1 MKVVTVGTGMASA
14 DFVQQLRIEGF
25 AGEIV
30 MISDEPYAPYSPCVI
45 PFYLAG
51 DPLESVFWKGQDFYR
66 SQQVD
71 ALLEHKV
78 VEVDRE
84 RRQVRTEQGA
94 SVTYDRLFY
103 AAGNRSWCPQPYWL
117 QTAGVFGFKTLTDM
131 VAIDSYIH
139 RQNIERAVVFG
150 GGFIGVDAALALR
163 HRGIEVTLVHRN
175 NRLLSQMTDVEGGQF
190 ATERL
195 ARKAGLDVRLQTT
208 VEQISSDAGQLRGV
222 TLSDGNTLDTAM
234 LIVTTGVTPNS
245 APLTGNDDGVAVN
258 GELLAEAGIYAA
270 GDVAL
275 TRHLV
280 SNAPGLYAT
289 YPNAQQQARVAA
301 RHLVYGC
308 AHYDGSLNTNVLQKH
323 IDFPIISVGS
333 FEGEAVTWR
342 QGDLFRRAYLVNG
355 RINGYILI
363 GDTRNAGHIH
373 HLYVTREPVEKE
385 IREILADRRGVSH
398 YKTMMQLGTPLPAY

>member
-14 DFVQQLRIEGF
+14 DFVQQLRLEGF

-51 DPLESVFWKGQDFYR
+51 DPLENVFWKGQDFYR
-66 SQQVD
+66 QQQVEP
-71 ALLEHKV
+71 LLGHRV

-84 RRQVRTEQGA
+84 QRLVRTEQGA
-94 SVTYDRLFY
+94 SVAFDRLFY
-103 AAGNRSWCPQPYWL
+103 AAGSRSWCPQPEWL
-117 QTAGVFGFKTLTDM
+117 QTEGVFGFKTLTDM
-131 VAIDSYIH
+131 VAIDRYI
-139 RQNIERAVVFG
+139 RQQRIERAVVFG

-175 NRLLSQMTDVEGGQF
+175 NRLLSQMTDIEGGQF

-195 ARKAGLDVRLQTT
+195 ARKAGLDLRLKTT
-208 VEQISSDAGQLRGV
+208 VETLSSDAGQLRGV
-222 TLSDGNTLDTAM
+222 TLSDGTTLDTAM

-245 APLTGNDDGVAVN
+245 EPLTGAGDGVAVS

-280 SNAPGLYAT
+280 SDRTGLYAT

-301 RHLVYGC
+301 RHLVYGSGNFE
-308 AHYDGSLNTNVLQKH
+308 GSLNTNVLQKH
-323 IDFPIISVGS
+323 IDFPIISVGV

-342 QGDLFRRAYLVNG
+342 QGDLFRRAYLQDG

-363 GDTRNAGHIH
+363 GDTRNSGHIH
-373 HLYVTREPVEKE
+373 HLYVTRELVEKE
-385 IREILADRRGVSH
+385 ITEILADRRGVSH
-398 YKTMMQLGTPLPAY
+398 YRTMMQLGTPLPA